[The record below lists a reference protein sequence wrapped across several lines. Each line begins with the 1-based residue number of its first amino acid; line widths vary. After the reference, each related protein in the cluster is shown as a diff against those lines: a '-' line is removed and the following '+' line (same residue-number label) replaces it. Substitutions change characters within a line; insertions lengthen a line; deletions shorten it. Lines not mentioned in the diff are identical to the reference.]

1 MKCQH
6 CGKNDATFYYK
17 QNINGEVSEQ
27 HLCADCAHELGYDDM
42 MGRGFAEFDAM
53 RDRFFGGFDD
63 FFAPMLAPVG
73 GQYLDPFSEF
83 EQMLTGGG
91 RLLPSAAETKAAPR
105 KSSADDGLL
114 GEQDRR
120 AIDTQRRV
128 NALRSELQR
137 AVETE
142 NFERAAVLRDEI
154 HQLEKKD

>member
-27 HLCADCAHELGYDDM
+27 HLCADCARELGCDDM
-42 MGRGFAEFDAM
+42 MNRSFAEFDAM
-53 RDRFFGGFDD
+53 RDRFFGGFDS

-83 EQMLTGGG
+83 EQMLTGG
-91 RLLPSAAETKAAPR
+91 RNLLPSASDTKPVSR
-105 KSSADDGLL
+105 KSEDDGLL
-114 GEQDRR
+114 TVQDRS

-128 NALRSELQR
+128 NALRSELQQ
-137 AVETE
+137 AVEAE